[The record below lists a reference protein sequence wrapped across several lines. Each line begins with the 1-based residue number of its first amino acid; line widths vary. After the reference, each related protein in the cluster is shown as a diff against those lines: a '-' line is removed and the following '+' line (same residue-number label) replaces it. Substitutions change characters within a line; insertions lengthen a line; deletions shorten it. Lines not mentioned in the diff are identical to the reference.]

1 MIMMLPFLTGLLAVW
16 FGMRGQRKSC
26 IALWAITTI
35 VFIAWA
41 RFHIT
46 DPLGFSL

>member
-1 MIMMLPFLTGLLAVW
+1 MIMMLPFLTGMLGVW
-16 FGMRGQRKSC
+16 FGIRGLRAMC
-26 IALWAITTI
+26 ITFWLITLAIFI
-35 VFIAWA
+35 VWA